1 MKNATCEHE
10 GLPTGPGP
18 GPARVPYLRNARRTG
33 SAGANCKFK
42 MAARLLAAEG
52 GDSVQRFIWQLINLQ
67 HM

>member
-10 GLPTGPGP
+10 GLPTGP
-18 GPARVPYLRNARRTG
+18 ARLPYLRNARRTG

-52 GDSVQRFIWQLINLQ
+52 GATVCKDLYDS
-67 HM
+67 